1 MIGSPTVTPR
11 LSEWISRIHPDDA
24 AGFCSALEAHIS
36 GNTHELDVEYRLH
49 HSDGSYR
56 KMRTHARAVRDAA
69 GRAFRVSGIQTDVSM
84 EPAEDPSWREKRNGR
99 KAPGDEAIGV
109 VDRPLLV
116 DRLAGAMARAGRR
129 GGSSLAVLAVSLDR
143 WERINERLGEEAGE
157 RMLLTAARRIA
168 AGMRAGDTV
177 ARLNGD
183 GFAVLLEEIEN
194 PHEAMAVAERIHRD
208 LEEPFDLAGRPAVAT
223 ASIGIVLG
231 CPEYD
236 RPEELLKDATTA
248 LRVARNQGG
257 ACHEI
262 FKPSMRD
269 GGSFA

>member
-1 MIGSPTVTPR
+1 MVGSLEIAPR
-11 LSEWISRIHPDDA
+11 LSEWISRIHADDA
-24 AGFCSALEAHIS
+24 AGVCSALEAHIS
-36 GNTHELDVEYRLH
+36 GNTPELEVEYRLR

-69 GRAFRVSGIQTDVSM
+69 GRAFRVSGVQTDLSV
-84 EPAEDPSWREKRNGR
+84 EPGEDAPRREKRGR
-99 KAPGDEAIGV
+99 KGSGDEETTL
-109 VDRPLLV
+109 VDRGTLI

-129 GGSSLAVLAVSLDR
+129 GGSTLAVLAVSLDR
-143 WERINERLGEEAGE
+143 WERINERLGLEAGE

-183 GFAVLLEEIEN
+183 GFAVLLEEVESPN
-194 PHEAMAVAERIHRD
+194 EAIAVAERIHRD
-208 LEEPFDLAGRPAVAT
+208 LEQPFDLAGSPAVAT
-223 ASIGIVLG
+223 ASIGIALG
-231 CPEYD
+231 SPDYEQPED
-236 RPEELLKDATTA
+236 LVKDATAA